1 MSVPFHLNIKSVA
14 FHKFTSY
21 IKLWGS
27 VIMPMVSILVH
38 GWFVEAM
45 SVLELTITGYVELKT
60 VPTPSADRRPLLACA
75 RGRAP
80 TRMVK

>member
-1 MSVPFHLNIKSVA
+1 
-14 FHKFTSY
+14 
-21 IKLWGS
+21 
-27 VIMPMVSILVH
+27 MPMVSILVH